1 MIKIEV
7 IDALGNGWDF
17 EGENIRIVT
26 EANSTIIID
35 KSGVPGMNIIGSFV
49 NIAGSKLEHLND

>member
-7 IDALGNGWDF
+7 IDVLGNGWDF
-17 EGENIRIVT
+17 EGENIRIIT
-26 EANSTIIID
+26 EANSTLIID
-35 KSGVPGMNIIGSFV
+35 KSVQGMNIIGSFV